1 MIFETQIII
10 TSLRLHLSY
19 VSLRNQLTPAI
30 TSEIE
35 LATQVHKHETG
46 WLQFVEFGKGWRKR
60 WMDFDDNEAFY
71 L

>member
-1 MIFETQIII
+1 M
-10 TSLRLHLSY
+10 Y

-35 LATQVHKHETG
+35 LATQAQVSVHKHETG
-46 WLQFVEFGKGWRKR
+46 WLQFVEFGNGWRKR